1 MNNTPDNCI
10 IVNGRTIEITPE
22 VVEKL
27 KQEGI
32 IPKHASPF
40 ERVPEDE
47 SYWAFSGNFEKPFEH
62 TENNDMFDD
71 QKYETLNYFNDKDFA
86 VMIGLR
92 FRLWRELL
100 KFSYDTDTH
109 MSLKDMEPKYQDGL
123 IGTAYII
130 IYNPANKKF
139 VAVNAELPGICDV
152 TFTTLNAA
160 EEAIEKVVKPFI
172 EEHPEMMKDLI

>member
-1 MNNTPDNCI
+1 MNNIPKNVI
-10 IVNGRTIEITPE
+10 IVNDRTIEITPE
-22 VVEKL
+22 IVEKL

-32 IPKHASPF
+32 IPKYASPF

-47 SYWAFSGNFEKPFEH
+47 SYWAFSGNCERPFEH

-71 QKYETLNYFNDKDFA
+71 LKYETLNYFNDKDFA

-100 KFSYDTDTH
+100 KFSYDIGAH
-109 MSLKDMEPKYQDGL
+109 MTLSDMEPKYECDS
-123 IGTAYII
+123 ITPAFVIK
-130 IYNPANKKF
+130 YNPDTKDF
-139 VAVNAELPGICDV
+139 ESVNIALPGICDV
-152 TFTTLNAA
+152 TFTTRDAT

>member
-1 MNNTPDNCI
+1 MNITPDNCI
-10 IVNGRTIEITPE
+10 IVNGRTIKMTPE
-22 VVEKL
+22 IVEKL

-32 IPKHASPF
+32 IPKYASPF
-40 ERVPEDE
+40 ERVKEGDT
-47 SYWAFSGNFEKPFEH
+47 YWGFGGGINLVTEYTEH
-62 TENNDMFDD
+62 KDVFDD
-71 QKYETLNYFNDKDFA
+71 QKYRTLNYFNDKDFA

-92 FRLWRELL
+92 NRLWRELL

-152 TFTTLNAA
+152 TFTTLDAA

>member
-1 MNNTPDNCI
+1 MNITPDNCI
-10 IVNGRTIEITPE
+10 IANGCMIEITPE
-22 VVEKL
+22 IVEKL
-27 KQEGI
+27 KREGI

-40 ERVPEDE
+40 ERVKEDDI
-47 SYWAFSGNFEKPFEH
+47 YWAFSGNCERPFEH

-71 QKYETLNYFNDKDFA
+71 QKYETLNYFNNEDFA

-100 KFSYDTDTH
+100 KFSYDTNTH
-109 MSLKDMEPKYQDGL
+109 MMLKDMEPEHQRGL
-123 IGTAYII
+123 ITPAYVVK
-130 IYNPANKKF
+130 YNPDTRDF
-139 VAVNAELPGICDV
+139 EAVNAELPGICDV
-152 TFTTLNAA
+152 TFTTLDAA

>member
-1 MNNTPDNCI
+1 MKNISDNCI
-10 IVNGRTIEITPE
+10 IVNGRMIEITPE

-32 IPKHASPF
+32 IPKCASPF
-40 ERVPEDE
+40 ERVKEGDI
-47 SYWAFSGNFEKPFEH
+47 YWAFSGNCERPFEH

-109 MSLKDMEPKYQDGL
+109 MSLKDMEPKDECDL
-123 IGTAYII
+123 II
-130 IYNPANKKF
+130 PAF
-139 VAVNAELPGICDV
+139 VVKYSPEDKNFEAVSIVPPGICDV
-152 TFTTLNAA
+152 TFATREAA
-160 EEAIEKVVKPFI
+160 EEAIEKVVKPFV
-172 EEHPEMMKDLI
+172 EKHPEMMKDLI

>member
-10 IVNGRTIEITPE
+10 IVNGRTIKMTPE
-22 VVEKL
+22 IVEKL
-27 KQEGI
+27 KRDGI

-40 ERVPEDE
+40 ERVEEDDI
-47 SYWAFSGNFEKPFEH
+47 YWAFSGNCERPFEH
-62 TENNDMFDD
+62 TENNDTLDD
-71 QKYETLNYFNDKDFA
+71 LKYETLNYFNNEDFA

-100 KFSYDTDTH
+100 KFSYDTNTH
-109 MSLKDMEPKYQDGL
+109 MSLKDMEPKYQGDWIGMAYVVKYIPDEKDFIVSGL
-123 IGTAYII
+123 AR
-130 IYNPANKKF
+130 
-139 VAVNAELPGICDV
+139 PGICDV
-152 TFTTLNAA
+152 TFTTREAA